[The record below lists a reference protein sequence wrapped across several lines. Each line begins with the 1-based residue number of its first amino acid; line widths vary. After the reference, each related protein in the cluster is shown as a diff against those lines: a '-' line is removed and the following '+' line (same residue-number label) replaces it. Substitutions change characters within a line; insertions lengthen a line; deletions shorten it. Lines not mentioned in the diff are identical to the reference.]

1 MAAAPRPKAPTIPGR
16 KRADRPR
23 KGRAA
28 TPTVDPSGRA
38 APIADGK
45 YASKGLY
52 GYIWTIS
59 GRAQVLLALLSVFIF
74 LLDLVPLELQRRIVN
89 DAIGNKIF
97 SELIWLC
104 GAYAVTAL
112 VQGLAKLTWN
122 VSRNSVG
129 EAASQRL

>member
-1 MAAAPRPKAPTIPGR
+1 MAAPAPRPKAPTGPGR
-16 KRADRPR
+16 KRADRPN
-23 KGRAA
+23 RAA
-28 TPTVDPSGRA
+28 PPTLDASGHA

-45 YASKGLY
+45 YASQGLY
-52 GYIWTIS
+52 GYIWAIS
-59 GRAQVLLALLSVFIF
+59 GRAQILLAVLSVFIF